1 MIFGD
6 VKKKG
11 IAKNLIELKENNKNT
26 QNFKHTLKVQKY
38 VSTFKVQNV

>member
-26 QNFKHTLKVQKY
+26 QKPKLWQRIIEGY
-38 VSTFKVQNV
+38 IP